1 MDFLGVLEGGK
12 RPINHC
18 TTINKSIRAVKEY
31 RTSNWLSTELLTG
44 RWMFISFLKYN
55 AYVISGDQLTESQHI
70 YSIVDKYCKPNNVYR
85 FIYIQQICIDYR
97 LYRKPQNWELASR
110 RELGTPDVSMTVL
123 HKHSWYGSFDTGDHP
138 HELNLDNSQTKI
150 SKHELR
156 PSQMRLNSTTN
167 PIANKPRGTHKTF
180 ATNGP
185 PALHSIV
192 KFGSHECHDVC
203 I

>member
-1 MDFLGVLEGGK
+1 MFLFVVNGILGVLKGGK

-18 TTINKSIRAVKEY
+18 TTINKSTRAVKEY

-55 AYVISGDQLTESQHI
+55 EYVISGDQLTESQHI

-110 RELGTPDVSMTVL
+110 RELGTPDVSMFYTSIHDMEVSTL
-123 HKHSWYGSFDTGDHP
+123 ETIPMNST
-138 HELNLDNSQTKI
+138 LIISQTKI

-185 PALHSIV
+185 PALSTL
-192 KFGSHECHDVC
+192 
-203 I
+203 